1 MSDVLFLALS
11 IVFFAATAGIV
22 YLFERLREHK

>member
-11 IVFFAATAGIV
+11 VAFFAATVGLV
-22 YLFERLREHK
+22 HLFERLRVQK